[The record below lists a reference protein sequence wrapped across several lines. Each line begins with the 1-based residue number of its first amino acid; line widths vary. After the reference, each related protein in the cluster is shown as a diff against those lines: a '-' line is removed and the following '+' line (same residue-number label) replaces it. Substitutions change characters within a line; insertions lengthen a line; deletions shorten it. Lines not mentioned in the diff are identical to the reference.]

1 MKKYKVS
8 LVGFALMLMVASC
21 KKEDVQVK
29 NTAAS
34 TTASPA
40 SQWKSLTNWS
50 TSTSDNQTNYSSKLS
65 DSTITG
71 GVATGGLVL
80 VFKKSGS
87 TIQSLPFEETE
98 SKTYW
103 YYQVSKGTVQ
113 VNSNNNQNLNEQSFS
128 YFVVTP
134 EKLSSLEASG
144 KTRLDLLQLSYEQA
158 VALLK

>member
-29 NTAAS
+29 NTPAS

-71 GVATGGLVL
+71 SVATGGLVL

-87 TIQSLPFEETE
+87 TIQSLPFQETE

-113 VNSNNNQNLNEQSFS
+113 VNSNNNQNLDQQSFS
-128 YFVVTP
+128 YFVITP
-134 EKLSSLEASG
+134 EKLSGLEASG

>member
-29 NTAAS
+29 NTPAS

-40 SQWKSLTNWS
+40 PQWKSLTNWS

-71 GVATGGLVL
+71 SVATGGLVL

-87 TIQSLPFEETE
+87 TIQSLPFQETE

-113 VNSNNNQNLNEQSFS
+113 VNSNNNENLDQQSFS
-128 YFVVTP
+128 YFVITP
-134 EKLSSLEASG
+134 EKLSGLEASG

>member
-29 NTAAS
+29 NTPAS

-71 GVATGGLVL
+71 SVATGGLVL

-87 TIQSLPFEETE
+87 TIQSLPFQETE

-113 VNSNNNQNLNEQSFS
+113 VNSNNNENLDQQSFS
-128 YFVVTP
+128 YDVITP
-134 EKLSSLEASG
+134 EKLSGLEASG

>member
-29 NTAAS
+29 NTPAS

-40 SQWKSLTNWS
+40 PQWKSLTNWS

-71 GVATGGLVL
+71 SVATGGLVL

-87 TIQSLPFEETE
+87 TIQSLPFQETE

-113 VNSNNNQNLNEQSFS
+113 VNSNNNQNLDQQSFS
-128 YFVVTP
+128 YFVITP
-134 EKLSSLEASG
+134 EKLSGLEASG

>member
-29 NTAAS
+29 NTPAS

-40 SQWKSLTNWS
+40 SQWKSLANWS

-87 TIQSLPFEETE
+87 TIQSLPFQETE

-128 YFVVTP
+128 YFVITP

>member
-29 NTAAS
+29 NTPAS
-34 TTASPA
+34 TTAAPA

-50 TSTSDNQTNYSSKLS
+50 TSTSDNQTNYSSKLA

-71 GVATGGLVL
+71 SVATGGLVL

-87 TIQSLPFEETE
+87 TIQSLPFQETE

-113 VNSNNNQNLNEQSFS
+113 VNSNNNENLDQQSFS
-128 YFVVTP
+128 YFVITP
-134 EKLSSLEASG
+134 EKLSGLEASG

>member
-29 NTAAS
+29 NTPTS

-71 GVATGGLVL
+71 SVATGGLVL

-87 TIQSLPFEETE
+87 TIQSLPFQETE

-113 VNSNNNQNLNEQSFS
+113 VNSNNNENLDQQSFS
-128 YFVVTP
+128 YFVITP
-134 EKLSSLEASG
+134 EKLSGLEASG

>member
-29 NTAAS
+29 NSTAS

-87 TIQSLPFEETE
+87 TIQSLPFQETE

>member
-29 NTAAS
+29 NTPTS

-65 DSTITG
+65 DSTMTG
-71 GVATGGLVL
+71 SVATGGLVL

-87 TIQSLPFEETE
+87 TIQSLPFQETE

-113 VNSNNNQNLNEQSFS
+113 VNSNNNENLDQQSFS
-128 YFVVTP
+128 YFVITP
-134 EKLSSLEASG
+134 EKLSGLEASG

>member
-29 NTAAS
+29 NTPAS
-34 TTASPA
+34 TTESPA
-40 SQWKSLTNWS
+40 SQWKSLANWS

-71 GVATGGLVL
+71 SVATGGLVL

-87 TIQSLPFEETE
+87 TIQSLPFQETE

-113 VNSNNNQNLNEQSFS
+113 VNSNNNENLDQQSFS
-128 YFVVTP
+128 YFVITP
-134 EKLSSLEASG
+134 EKLSGLEASG

>member
-29 NTAAS
+29 NTPAS

-71 GVATGGLVL
+71 SVATGGLVL

-87 TIQSLPFEETE
+87 TIESLPFQETE

-113 VNSNNNQNLNEQSFS
+113 VNSNNNENLDQQSFS
-128 YFVVTP
+128 YFVITP
-134 EKLSSLEASG
+134 EKLSGLEASG

>member
-29 NTAAS
+29 NTPAS

-71 GVATGGLVL
+71 SVATGGLVL

-87 TIQSLPFEETE
+87 TIQSLPFQETE

-113 VNSNNNQNLNEQSFS
+113 VNSNNNENLDQQSFS
-128 YFVVTP
+128 YFVITP
-134 EKLSSLEASG
+134 EKLSGLEASG